1 MRKLLS
7 TCLALLLFLPL
18 GAREQVLW
26 HLPKDKLGQPVL
38 FGSRIVEVNRPM
50 GKVFAPGQRNARPV
64 LMSFQRDTTG
74 MFLVPARYQPFFG
87 NKGGL
92 RKYHHVHTVFFPIVE
107 EKADTLVLDIS
118 RYFYRYPQQVSA
130 IPPREMK
137 QEVRKSYE
145 YLETVEDTDYMQVTC
160 RYRYESGLDV
170 TAACYVLFL
179 PRHPMSPYLV
189 NPSRAGYSRV
199 EVADEEGWRHGSS
212 QRWNLEGDRKIVFYV
227 DRAFPEGWYPYIKEG
242 LEDWNKA
249 IEAVGLGSPITVL
262 PEPEGLNRNS
272 PLVNMVRYMDVPES
286 NAKGDVLC
294 DPRSGEILQGD
305 ILWWKNVKDL
315 ISLWRY
321 VQTGAADPMARL
333 EEYPLEML
341 GPMIRYSV
349 CHEMGHVLGLSHNM
363 GGSWAYPSD
372 SLHSPSFTK
381 EYGTTAS
388 VMDYARYNHLATA
401 ADVEA
406 GVNLLPPRL
415 GPYDYYAIALGYAPE
430 KARYNRYCYYV
441 PSIRAAISP
450 DPSSQSETLG
460 NDLLASSAAG
470 LRNCRILLEK
480 DGLTAERKQLLHGQY
495 YRYINL
501 ALSNIGGA
509 VKGKPVSAKI
519 QRSTLEFVMESLDN
533 VPPPLKD
540 VYHEQHILDELVG
553 SFLPERVL
561 KTRGERGLKAYYRQL
576 RQLRDRYSLT
586 RLPDEQEWTYNSLIQ

>member
-38 FGSRIVEVNRPM
+38 FGSRIVDVNRPM

-64 LMSFQRDTTG
+64 LMSFERDTTG

-137 QEVRKSYE
+137 QEVRTAYE

-160 RYRYESGLDV
+160 RYQFESGLDV

-179 PRHPMSPYLV
+179 PRHPMAPYLV
-189 NPSRAGYSRV
+189 NPSRAGYTRV
-199 EVADEEGWRHGSS
+199 EVADKEGWRHGST
-212 QRWNLEGDRKIVFYV
+212 QRWNLERQDKIVFYV

-249 IEAVGLGSPITVL
+249 FEAVGLGSPITVL

-272 PLVNMVRYMDVPES
+272 PLVNMVRYMDVEEA

-363 GGSWAYPSD
+363 GGSWVYPAD
-372 SLHSPSFTK
+372 SLRSPSFTK

-401 ADVEA
+401 ADVED

-441 PSIRAAISP
+441 PPISAAISP

-460 NDLLASSAAG
+460 DDLLASSAAG
-470 LRNCRILLEK
+470 LRNCRILLEE
-480 DGLTAERKQLLHGQY
+480 DGLTGNRKKLLRGQY
-495 YRYINL
+495 YRYITL

-509 VKGKPVSAKI
+509 VKGTPVSAKI
-519 QRSTLEFVMESLDN
+519 QRSTLVFVMESLEN
-533 VPPPLKD
+533 VPPELRD

-553 SFLPERVL
+553 KYLPERVL

-586 RLPDEQEWTYNSLIQ
+586 RLRDEQEWTYNSLIQ

>member
-38 FGSRIVEVNRPM
+38 FGSRIVDVNRPM

-64 LMSFQRDTTG
+64 LMSFERDTTG

-137 QEVRKSYE
+137 QEVRTAYE

-160 RYRYESGLDV
+160 RYQFESGLDV

-179 PRHPMSPYLV
+179 PRHPMAPYLV
-189 NPSRAGYSRV
+189 NPSRAGYTRV
-199 EVADEEGWRHGSS
+199 EVADKEGWRHGSS
-212 QRWNLEGDRKIVFYV
+212 QRWNLERQDKIVFYV

-249 IEAVGLGSPITVL
+249 FEAVGLGSPITVL

-272 PLVNMVRYMDVPES
+272 PLVNMVRYMDVEEA

-363 GGSWAYPSD
+363 GGSWVYPAD
-372 SLHSPSFTK
+372 SLRSPSFTK

-401 ADVEA
+401 ADVED

-441 PSIRAAISP
+441 PPISAAISP

-460 NDLLASSAAG
+460 DDLLASSAAG
-470 LRNCRILLEK
+470 LRNCRILLEE
-480 DGLTAERKQLLHGQY
+480 DGLTGNRKKLLRGQY
-495 YRYINL
+495 YRYITL

-509 VKGKPVSAKI
+509 VKGTPVSAKI
-519 QRSTLEFVMESLDN
+519 QRSTLVFVMESLEN
-533 VPPPLKD
+533 VPPELRD

-553 SFLPERVL
+553 KYLPERVL

-586 RLPDEQEWTYNSLIQ
+586 RLRDEQEWTYNSLIQ

>member
-38 FGSRIVEVNRPM
+38 FGSRIVDVNRPM

-64 LMSFQRDTTG
+64 LMSFERDTTG

-118 RYFYRYPQQVSA
+118 RYFFRYPQQVSA

-160 RYRYESGLDV
+160 RYQFESGLDV

-199 EVADEEGWRHGSS
+199 EVADEEGWKHGSS
-212 QRWNLEGDRKIVFYV
+212 QRWDLDRNGKIVFYV

-249 IEAVGLGSPITVL
+249 FEAVGLGSPITVL
-262 PEPEGLNRNS
+262 PEPEGFNRNS
-272 PLVNMVRYMDVPES
+272 PLVNMVRYMDVEEA

-363 GGSWAYPSD
+363 GGSWVYPAD
-372 SLHSPSFTK
+372 SLRSPSFTK

-401 ADVEA
+401 ADVED

-441 PSIRAAISP
+441 PPISAAISP

-460 NDLLASSAAG
+460 DDLLASSAAG
-470 LRNCRILLEK
+470 LRNCRILLEE
-480 DGLTAERKQLLHGQY
+480 DGLTGNRKKLLRGQY
-495 YRYINL
+495 YRYITL

-509 VKGKPVSAKI
+509 VKGTPVSAKI
-519 QRSTLEFVMESLDN
+519 QRSTLVFVMESLEN
-533 VPPPLKD
+533 VPPELRD

-553 SFLPERVL
+553 KYLPERVL

-586 RLPDEQEWTYNSLIQ
+586 RLRDEQEWTYNSLIQ